1 MSLDTLVRPRVAS
14 PPTTTTVTP
23 TEWRVTLSD
32 LVIDESEVE
41 AVASVLR
48 SRWLSAGPV
57 TRAFERDFAGVHGV
71 DDAVAVSSGTAALHL
86 AVLALGIGPGDEVI
100 VPSLSFVSAAAVVA
114 LSGGT
119 PVFADVKDACDLT
132 IDPADVERR
141 VTPRTKA
148 IVAMHFGGFAADMD
162 GILAVARRH
171 GLAVIEDAAHAP
183 GVRTPAGA
191 LGTIG
196 DIGCFSFFA
205 TKNVATGEG
214 GMVVARDPS
223 VLAKIR
229 TLRSHCMTT
238 TSWDKQQGRPAGY
251 DVTGLGLNY
260 RPTEMSSALGRVQL
274 ARLPFDRRRRADL
287 TTRYRRLLA
296 ELPGVDLP
304 FFGHHGDSAYH
315 LMPMLLPPG
324 VERDCFQETLKAH
337 RIQSSVHYPVSHL
350 FSHYRETYGYGPGDL
365 PVSEDV
371 AAREVSLPLHARMRE
386 SDVDLVS
393 GVAAMALARC
403 LGTGWV

>member
-1 MSLDTLVRPRVAS
+1 MALDTLERPRVATS
-14 PPTTTTVTP
+14 ARTTTAP
-23 TEWRVTLSD
+23 PDWRVTLSD
-32 LVIDESEVE
+32 LVIDENEVE
-41 AVASVLR
+41 AVAAVLR

-57 TRAFERDFAGVHGV
+57 TRAFEREFAAVHGV
-71 DDAVAVSSGTAALHL
+71 EDAVAVSSGTAALHL
-86 AVLALGIGPGDEVI
+86 AMLALGIGPGDEVI

-114 LSGGT
+114 LCGGT
-119 PVFADVKDACDLT
+119 PVFADVADTCDLT
-132 IDPADVERR
+132 VDPADVARR

-171 GLAVIEDAAHAP
+171 GLAVVEDAAHAP
-183 GVRTPAGA
+183 GVRTGAGA

-223 VLAKIR
+223 VLARIR
-229 TLRSHCMTT
+229 QLRSHCMTT
-238 TSWDKQQGRPAGY
+238 SSWDKQQGRPAGY
-251 DVTGLGLNY
+251 DVVGLGLNY

-274 ARLPFDRRRRADL
+274 SRLPDDRRRRCDL

-304 FFGHHGDSAYH
+304 FFHRTGDSAYH
-315 LMPMLLPPG
+315 LMPLLLPDG
-324 VERDCFQETLKAH
+324 VDRECFQEQLKRH
-337 RIQSSVHYPVSHL
+337 RIQSSVHYPPSHL
-350 FSHYRETYGYGPGDL
+350 FSHYQAAYGYQPGDL
-365 PVSEDV
+365 PVTEDV
-371 AAREVSLPLHARMRE
+371 AAREVTLPLHARMRE
-386 SDVDLVS
+386 SDVDLVA

-403 LGTGWV
+403 LGTAWV